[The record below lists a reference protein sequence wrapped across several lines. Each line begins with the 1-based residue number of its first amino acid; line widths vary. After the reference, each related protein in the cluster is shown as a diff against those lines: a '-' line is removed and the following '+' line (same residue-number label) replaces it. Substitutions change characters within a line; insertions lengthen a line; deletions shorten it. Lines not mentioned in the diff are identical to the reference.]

1 MKRVMILL
9 LLVTLAS
16 SLGACVHSV
25 IYTSNVENA
34 YPPEGEQFN
43 VNGAGVH
50 VIRAGDA
57 NGAPVLFIHGASAN
71 ANEFKW
77 TLAPRLEDQ
86 FDLMLAD
93 RPGHG
98 YSDRPDG
105 AHMLEIQAA
114 QMAGVLERLSP
125 DEPAVVVGH
134 SFGGAVAL
142 RLALDHP
149 ERVKGLVLL
158 APVSHDWG
166 GGGQAWY
173 NTWATTPVLGPVFS
187 NIVPL
192 VGPGRAETG
201 AVSTFHPAP
210 VPENYTENSATNLLF
225 RPPTFRANA
234 RDVMALRE
242 ELTAQQS
249 RYGELSMPVVLF
261 SGSQDTVILP
271 QLHAGRLKDEVGD
284 ITLVKL
290 PDEGHMPHH
299 REGEQIAQAIARLAS
314 AR

>member
-1 MKRVMILL
+1 MTLFLL
-9 LLVTLAS
+9 FVLAG

-25 IYTSNVENA
+25 VYTSRVQQA
-34 YPPEGEQFN
+34 VPPEGETLK
-43 VNGAGVH
+43 VNGANVH
-50 VIRAGDA
+50 VIEMGQAS
-57 NGAPVLFIHGASAN
+57 GAPVLFIHGASAN
-71 ANEFKW
+71 ANEFDW
-77 TLAPRLEDQ
+77 TLAPRLEDR
-86 FDLMLAD
+86 FRLLIAD

-98 YSDRPDG
+98 YSERPDR

-114 QMAGVLERLSP
+114 QMAGVLEQRAGG
-125 DEPAVVVGH
+125 EPAVIVGH

-149 ERVKGLVLL
+149 DKVKGLVLL

-166 GGGQAWY
+166 NGGQTWY
-173 NTWATTPVLGPVFS
+173 NRWATAPLLGPAFS

-192 VGPGRAETG
+192 VGPGLARDG
-201 AVSTFHPAP
+201 AASTFHPAP
-210 VPENYTENSATNLLF
+210 VPEDYIARAGTNLLF

-242 ELTAQQS
+242 ELAAQQT
-249 RYGELSMPVVLF
+249 RYGELEMPIVLF
-261 SGSQDTVILP
+261 SGALDTVIKP
-271 QLHAGRLKDEVGD
+271 QLHAGRLKDDVANM
-284 ITLVKL
+284 TLVKL

-299 REGEQIAQAIARLAS
+299 REGQQIAEAIARLAS